1 MMIDVTGNRFRNAV
15 ETSRGRRWLRDGI
28 LESKEVY
35 GAIKMVARS
44 S

>member
-1 MMIDVTGNRFRNAV
+1 MMIDVTGSRFRNAV
-15 ETSRGRRWLRDGI
+15 ETSRDRRWLQDGI
-28 LESKEVY
+28 LESKEIY